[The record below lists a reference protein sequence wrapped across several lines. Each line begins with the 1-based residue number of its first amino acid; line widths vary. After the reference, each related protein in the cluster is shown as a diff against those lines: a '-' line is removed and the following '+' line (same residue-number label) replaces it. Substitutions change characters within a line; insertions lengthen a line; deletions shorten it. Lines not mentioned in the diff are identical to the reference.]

1 MSNVSFWR
9 VMESSFEQCCREDAK
24 HFLKDNTYFFKLK
37 AFDNNFVRDDKG
49 TYLNLDFAYLKDL
62 STIDF
67 EFRVL
72 ILRMTGD
79 IEHAL
84 RVRFNNL
91 LSQVNE
97 DGYQVIRDYE
107 DEQAKYYEKNGR
119 IYDSD
124 SCYQQSV
131 YTKGMIDKFLK
142 DKPVWLFWETCTFSN
157 LIRCYRS
164 FLTHRRFQDVTYS
177 LLYGVR

>member
-1 MSNVSFWR
+1 
-9 VMESSFEQCCREDAK
+9 
-24 HFLKDNTYFFKLK
+24 
-37 AFDNNFVRDDKG
+37 
-49 TYLNLDFAYLKDL
+49 
-62 STIDF
+62 
-67 EFRVL
+67 
-72 ILRMTGD
+72 MTGD

-142 DKPVWLFWETCTFSN
+142 DKPV
-157 LIRCYRS
+157 
-164 FLTHRRFQDVTYS
+164 
-177 LLYGVR
+177 